1 MNKLI
6 SVIIISLIAISLSAQ
21 EMTAGIW
28 LTGEENT
35 LIETYQKD
43 DLWYGKIISS
53 DNPKAKIGKIILKD
67 FVKADDKWEGE
78 LYAAKR
84 DKLMD
89 AVIIPSFDE
98 LKITV
103 YAGFI
108 KKKLTWTRVENN

>member
-21 EMTAGIW
+21 EMTAGVW
-28 LTGEENT
+28 STGEENT
-35 LIETYQKD
+35 QIETYQKD
-43 DLWYGKIISS
+43 GLWYGKIIFS

-67 FVKADDKWEGE
+67 FVKADDKWKGE

-89 AVIIPSFDE
+89 AVIIPSSVE
-98 LKITV
+98 LIITV

-108 KKKLTWTRVENN
+108 KKNLTWTRVDNN